1 MNKIQR
7 SIAGVSLMHT
17 LFQEYKAGELHSSG
31 EIIRKRTAKYMR
43 QRSKTNRKEFI
54 DAIMA
59 TDKAWKETIAH
70 FVKDHVKIEA
80 KSTIRAIYNYFEEEI
95 SKYANIR
102 AEHIEKFLIIGT
114 SDAEAEHN
122 SDMVVDY
129 LVERLGMEKRKSVLA
144 TRFAI
149 LKQTRILEGK

>member
-43 QRSKTNRKEFI
+43 QRSKTNREEFI

-59 TDKAWKETIAH
+59 TDRAWRETIEH

-80 KSTIRAIYNYFEEEI
+80 KSTIRAIYNY
-95 SKYANIR
+95 
-102 AEHIEKFLIIGT
+102 
-114 SDAEAEHN
+114 
-122 SDMVVDY
+122 
-129 LVERLGMEKRKSVLA
+129 
-144 TRFAI
+144 
-149 LKQTRILEGK
+149 